1 MLSCLYYIGF
11 QGREVFRLSESGTA
25 KNMLEVHN
33 LTKIFGKALAVDN
46 LNFSLQ
52 EGEVVG
58 LLGPNGAGKSTLI
71 KCAVGLLRPTDGE
84 IRVGGNP
91 RGSREARR
99 LSAYVPEI
107 PQLYGMLTVWE
118 HLRFITG
125 AYEIVDWES
134 RAEELLKM
142 FDLWERRDD
151 FVKGLSKGMCQKV
164 SLCCG
169 VISRAQ
175 ILFLDEPMVGLDP
188 KAIKNLKDLIQ
199 HLKEEGK
206 TLFISTH
213 LLDPIENICNRVI
226 VLKQGKIIADGSLEE
241 LRQRLGEKNA
251 TLEEVFLEVTADV

>member
-1 MLSCLYYIGF
+1 MS
-11 QGREVFRLSESGTA
+11 EFRVG
-25 KNMLEVHN
+25 KDMLEVYK
-33 LTKIFGKALAVDN
+33 LTKKFGQALAVDN

-71 KCAVGLLRPTDGE
+71 KCIVGLLRPTGGE
-84 IRVGGNP
+84 IRIDGNP

-118 HLRFITG
+118 HLQFITG

-134 RAEELLKM
+134 QAKELLKM
-142 FDLWERRDD
+142 FDLWERRED

-169 VISRAQ
+169 VVSRAQ

-199 HLKEEGK
+199 RLKDEGK

-213 LLDPIENICNRVI
+213 LLDPIESICNRVI
-226 VLKQGKIIADGSLEE
+226 VLKA
-241 LRQRLGEKNA
+241 GE
-251 TLEEVFLEVTADV
+251 DYCRWQP

>member
-1 MLSCLYYIGF
+1 MFC
-11 QGREVFRLSESGTA
+11 LSELQVA
-25 KNMLEVHN
+25 KDMLEIHK
-33 LTKIFGKALAVDN
+33 LTKKFGKAFAIDN

-52 EGEVVG
+52 KGDVVG

-71 KCAVGLLRPTDGE
+71 KCIVGLLRPTSGE
-84 IRVGGNP
+84 IQIGGNR

-107 PQLYGMLTVWE
+107 PQLYGMLTIWE
-118 HLRFITG
+118 HLQFITS

-134 RAEELLKM
+134 QAEELLKM
-142 FDLWERRDD
+142 FDIWERRED
-151 FVKGLSKGMCQKV
+151 FVSGLSKGMRQKV

-169 VISRAQ
+169 VISKAQ

-188 KAIKNLKDLIQ
+188 KAIKGLKDLIQ
-199 HLKEEGK
+199 RLKDEGK

-213 LLDPIENICNRVI
+213 LLDPIESICNRVI
-226 VLKQGKIIADGSLEE
+226 VLKKGKIIADGSLDE
-241 LRQRLGEKNA
+241 LRQRLGEEKA